1 MNNHIQPT
9 RPRFQRGW
17 LGTLLCLALFSLIGC
32 GQAGDASTEHAD
44 EHGHDDSSIMAGFIG
59 MNHQHE
65 NPDETCF
72 ICDPT
77 KRDQNRL
84 WCKEH
89 GRYEDRCWA
98 CHPELEEADRLYC
111 RKHALYEDEC
121 HLCHPELK
129 EDAAATDSEAETK
142 TDSETAAACE
152 PGDGCGTTAETAA
165 GGDHSKQEG
174 GLFCNE
180 HGVYERECG
189 ICQPDLA
196 ASLKPGESLK
206 VRFASEFS
214 AEKAGIG
221 IGSPKASEV
230 TPSVSVYCQTE
241 YNRNALARI
250 TPLVDG
256 IVQRVHKDLG
266 DTVKTGEPLVEIH
279 SSAVADAKSAYL
291 SALVRLDTAEQTFN
305 RQEKLDAE
313 NISAEKDLIEARGA
327 FRSASFDADTAR
339 QRLINF
345 GMSEEDVVK
354 VKKNQDTSAGLTL
367 RAPFDGTLVTRHAV
381 VGETVKIG
389 HQLYTLADLSEFW
402 LELSI
407 PPSELDRIRIGQ
419 PVEARFSEL
428 GDRPVEGHIS
438 WIDTAVDPKTRM
450 VRARAVVRPGERPIS
465 VGLYG
470 EAFIAIADK
479 QSGAVLPAS
488 AVQRHEGADF
498 VFVRD
503 SADLYA
509 LRRVELSARRDGQ
522 VEVLRG
528 LKPGEPVVVDGSFIA
543 MSEFL
548 KSRLGAGCVH

>member
-1 MNNHIQPT
+1 MKNPIPHS
-9 RPRFQRGW
+9 RPRFLRGFP
-17 LGTLLCLALFSLIGC
+17 GALLCLALFSLIGC
-32 GQAGDASTEHAD
+32 GQAGDEQTENTD
-44 EHGHDDSSIMAGFIG
+44 GQSQGDSAIMAGFIG
-59 MNHQHE
+59 LHHEHQ

-72 ICDPT
+72 ICDPA

-98 CHPELEEADRLYC
+98 CHPELEEADRLFC
-111 RKHALYEDEC
+111 REHALYEDEC

-129 EDAAATDSEAETK
+129 GDAAAT
-142 TDSETAAACE
+142 TDAKDGAETAAACE
-152 PGDGCGTTAETAA
+152 PGDGCGTTAKASEQ
-165 GGDHSKQEG
+165 GGNESPEG

-206 VRFASEFS
+206 VRFISELS
-214 AEKAGIG
+214 AEKAGIV
-221 IGSPKASEV
+221 IGSPRAAEV

-241 YNRNALARI
+241 YNLNALARI

-266 DTVKTGEPLVEIH
+266 DTVKTGEPLIEIH

-291 SALVRLDTAEQTFN
+291 SALVRLDTAEQTFK

-313 NISAEKDLIEARGA
+313 KISAKKDLIEARGA
-327 FRSASFDADTAR
+327 FRSASFEADTAR

-345 GMSEEDVVK
+345 GMSEEDVVN

-389 HQLYTLADLSEFW
+389 HELYTLADLSEFW

-407 PPSELDRIRIGQ
+407 PPNQLDRIAIGQ
-419 PVEARFSEL
+419 PVEAHFSEL
-428 GDRPVEGHIS
+428 RDRSIKGRII
-438 WIDTAVDPKTRM
+438 WIDTSVDSKTRM
-450 VRARAVVRPGERPIS
+450 VRARAVVRSSDRQLS

-470 EAFIAIADK
+470 EAFIAIAERR
-479 QSGAVLPAS
+479 GGVVVPAS
-488 AVQRHEGADF
+488 AVQRHEGDDF

-503 SADLYA
+503 STDLYA

-522 VEVLRG
+522 VEVIRG
-528 LKPGEPVVVDGSFIA
+528 LKPGEPVVTKGSFIA